1 MTRIRLAW
9 RRLISRPNPTKPMPF
24 YTRRLP
30 DGVLIDLEEYFE
42 HVVTTLA
49 DDEDAFA
56 MFMELVEDRKL
67 TREHD
72 GWEPERLCMER
83 LALHVGY
90 EVPVRGKALAR
101 LAERL
106 RAAAPVPAV
115 PATRKERTA

>member
-56 MFMELVEDRKL
+56 MFMELVEDRQM

-106 RAAAPVPAV
+106 RAAAPVPAI
-115 PATRKERTA
+115 PAQSAGRTA